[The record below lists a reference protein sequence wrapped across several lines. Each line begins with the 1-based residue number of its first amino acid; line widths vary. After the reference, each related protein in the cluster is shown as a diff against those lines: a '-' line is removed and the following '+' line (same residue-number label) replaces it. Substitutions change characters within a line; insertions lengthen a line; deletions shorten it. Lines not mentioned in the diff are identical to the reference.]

1 MNHGS
6 HGRLQRQVDD
16 IRQQQTE
23 AAGMPFTDILQ
34 PERVKQA
41 LAKLGVHIRQCTFEP
56 LVTFYAFLAQ
66 VLGVDGS
73 CRQATSMLLAWQGL
87 SGKEEGSVDTG
98 PYCKARAK
106 LPEALPAGLA
116 RQVARDLSHQQ
127 HGKGKLLQGR
137 PVKVVDGSTC
147 SMPDTPENQ
156 AEYHQPRTQKPGLGF
171 PIMRFVVVLC
181 LGCGVALHAALG
193 PYLGKRTGET
203 ALLRRLEDQF
213 EPGDIV
219 LGDRYF
225 CSYWQIARLLARGV
239 DCVFRM
245 HQLRRIDFRKGERLG
260 PWDHVVLWKKPAQA
274 PQWMGRQ
281 QYRSMPAQMLIREVK
296 RRIAVKGFRIR
307 SLVLATTLLD
317 PELYPAA
324 QLAQAFRLR
333 WQAEVDLR
341 SIKVAMRMDVLR
353 CKTPQM
359 VRREFWMHLLA
370 YNLVRTVMAEAADR
384 HDCLPRQISFT
395 AAVQLL
401 RSFAP
406 LMALLPEEIAM
417 RMHALLLSAL
427 AKEVVGDR
435 PDRYEPRAI
444 KRRPK
449 PHRLLNEPREKARRR
464 MERSVK

>member
-1 MNHGS
+1 MSHGS
-6 HGRLQRQVDD
+6 QGWLQRQHDD

-23 AAGMPFTDILQ
+23 AQGMPFTDILQ

-41 LAKLGVHIRQCTFEP
+41 LAKLGVHVRRCTFEP

-66 VLGVDGS
+66 VLSVDAS

-87 SGKEEGSVDTG
+87 SGKEDGSVDTG

-116 RQVARDLSHQQ
+116 RQVARDLSRQQ
-127 HGKGKLLQGR
+127 DKDKLLQGR
-137 PVKVVDGSTC
+137 PIKVVDGSTC

-156 AEYHQPRTQKPGLGF
+156 AEYPHPRTQKPGLGF
-171 PIMRFVVVLC
+171 PILRFVVVLC
-181 LGCGVALHAALG
+181 LGCGVALNAALG

-213 EPGDIV
+213 EVGDIV

-245 HQLRRIDFRKGERLG
+245 HQLRRIDFRKGQRLG
-260 PWDHVVLWKKPAQA
+260 PWDHVVVWKKPAQA
-274 PQWMGRQ
+274 PEWMERELHQ
-281 QYRSMPAQMLIREVK
+281 LMPAELRIREVK

-307 SLVLATTLLD
+307 WLVLATTLLD

-324 QLAQAFRLR
+324 ELAQAFRLR

-341 SIKVAMRMDVLR
+341 SIKVAMKMDVLR
-353 CKTPQM
+353 CKTPEM
-359 VRREFWMHLLA
+359 VRSEFWMHLLA
-370 YNLVRTVMAEAADR
+370 YNLVRTVMAQAAER
-384 HDCLPRQISFT
+384 HDRLPRQISFT

-449 PHRLLNEPREKARRR
+449 PHKLLNEPREKARRR